1 MPETPFP
8 EDAAG
13 KPDDGVTV
21 STTPVPLTLRA
32 LEDDRVPTGQAGLGA
47 YLGDRL
53 IARNTFPTDFV
64 AKLPLDELFANPVPL
79 LFHAALGG
87 PGIQGTLYALVPSEP
102 LEEEA
107 GEEEEEPWAAS
118 VPRFEDAIEDES
130 DSEEQRAMFPLGIL
144 VRVARD
150 RKFPDDL
157 ALEAGD
163 LLHAVLTGESSEVI
177 DRVLEDLLDDS

>member
-1 MPETPFP
+1 MPDIPFP
-8 EDAAG
+8 DDAAG
-13 KPDDGVTV
+13 KPDEGVTV

-32 LEDDRVPTGQAGLGA
+32 LEDERVPSGQAGLGA

-53 IARNTFPTDFV
+53 IARNTFPSEFV
-64 AKLPLDELFANPVPL
+64 DKLPLAALFAEPVPL
-79 LFHAALGG
+79 LFHVALGG

-102 LEEEA
+102 LEDEVSEEDD
-107 GEEEEEPWAAS
+107 EPWSAS
-118 VPRFEDAIEDES
+118 VPRFEDAIEEPAEG
-130 DSEEQRAMFPLGIL
+130 EEQRAMFPLGVL

-150 RKFPDDL
+150 RKYPDDL